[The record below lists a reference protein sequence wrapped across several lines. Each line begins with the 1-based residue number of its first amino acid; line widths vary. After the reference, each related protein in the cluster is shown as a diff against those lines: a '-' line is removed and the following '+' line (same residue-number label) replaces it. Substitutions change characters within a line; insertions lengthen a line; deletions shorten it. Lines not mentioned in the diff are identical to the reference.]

1 MEQFGDSNCAQ
12 ESIEEMYAQ
21 LESYQNIYDAR
32 KAQKLNT
39 IEIEKQILK
48 QKDDILVEQKKLIN
62 SIISIKE
69 CENYFYTI
77 NYEQL
82 YKNNFRT
89 DVKKAVKFY
98 LELYEDFKYDEEN
111 FCGFIL
117 YPQALNPFLKTMETM
132 GESKNIMILPAYN
145 QEEDHNSP
153 AYLIIKLDGES
164 KYVNCF
170 RTNRV

>member
-1 MEQFGDSNCAQ
+1 MVKK
-12 ESIEEMYAQ
+12 EENLQYTDLMAKAVNASCNTNVNEEIWEGCVPYA
-21 LESYQNIYDAR
+21 
-32 KAQKLNT
+32 
-39 IEIEKQILK
+39 
-48 QKDDILVEQKKLIN
+48 
-62 SIISIKE
+62 
-69 CENYFYTI
+69 I
-77 NYEQL
+77 NYEQS

-98 LELYEDFKYDEEN
+98 LELHEDFKYSEED

-132 GESKNIMILPAYN
+132 GESKNIIILPAYN

-153 AYLIIKLDGES
+153 AYLIIKFDGES
-164 KYVNCF
+164 KYVNYF